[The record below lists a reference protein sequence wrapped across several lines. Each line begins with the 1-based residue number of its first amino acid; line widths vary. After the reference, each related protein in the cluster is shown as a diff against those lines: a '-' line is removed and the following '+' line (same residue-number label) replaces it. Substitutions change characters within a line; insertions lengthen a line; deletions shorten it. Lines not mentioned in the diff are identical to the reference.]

1 MSSGQKINFVT
12 GKGGVGKSLF
22 AASLAL
28 AKSKRGENVL
38 LLEIGENSYYKDF
51 FGLPSVTHKPVS
63 TGLGFDVA
71 LWSGETCLHEYIH
84 YYLKLD
90 RLLNL
95 FFENSVMRSLINVA
109 PGLNEI
115 AILGKITSGIRNIG
129 PSLEYKRIVVD
140 CYASG
145 HVMALF
151 RASRGMHEA
160 VPFGPMG
167 RHANEITKVLKN
179 PEICSYH
186 IVTLLEEMPVVESFE
201 LAKNIYDELQIKPEI
216 FANKVL
222 NSPVSVASLN
232 QLIQDPKLVDI
243 NEFAQFLRASI
254 ERQNKFLSELSQKSS
269 QPTIKELPLVF
280 SSLASE
286 IVKRSAEL
294 EFLRDL

>member
-109 PGLNEI
+109 PGPNGTASCIPREALKS
-115 AILGKITSGIRNIG
+115 AITC
-129 PSLEYKRIVVD
+129 P
-140 CYASG
+140 
-145 HVMALF
+145 
-151 RASRGMHEA
+151 EA
-160 VPFGPMG
+160 
-167 RHANEITKVLKN
+167 
-179 PEICSYH
+179 
-186 IVTLLEEMPVVESFE
+186 
-201 LAKNIYDELQIKPEI
+201 
-216 FANKVL
+216 
-222 NSPVSVASLN
+222 
-232 QLIQDPKLVDI
+232 
-243 NEFAQFLRASI
+243 
-254 ERQNKFLSELSQKSS
+254 
-269 QPTIKELPLVF
+269 
-280 SSLASE
+280 
-286 IVKRSAEL
+286 
-294 EFLRDL
+294 